1 MSNYQ
6 MPTIA
11 FALVWEFQPCRPNS
25 ILAPGAQLHL
35 PLVVEEFLPFLLFSL
50 PLLILSKNLVLQMPD
65 FFQRLVAVLHTS
77 LNSPLCKKI
86 LTNKSDKMSTYLFY
100 YFVNCVWEKRC
111 NFWTVSFNLHQ
122 CVKVWKKNQQ
132 INELYWLTIFVKLG
146 KLHFEVLCS
155 AGC

>member
-1 MSNYQ
+1 MGKNFNLHWRNSKFSKKALKKVSNYQ

-11 FALVWEFQPCRPNS
+11 FVLIWEFQPCRPNS

-77 LNSPLCKKI
+77 LNSPLCKKRYWP
-86 LTNKSDKMSTYLFY
+86 TNQTKWVPICFTISWIVFG
-100 YFVNCVWEKRC
+100 
-111 NFWTVSFNLHQ
+111 
-122 CVKVWKKNQQ
+122 KKG
-132 INELYWLTIFVKLG
+132 LIFGQFRSIYISV
-146 KLHFEVLCS
+146 
-155 AGC
+155 